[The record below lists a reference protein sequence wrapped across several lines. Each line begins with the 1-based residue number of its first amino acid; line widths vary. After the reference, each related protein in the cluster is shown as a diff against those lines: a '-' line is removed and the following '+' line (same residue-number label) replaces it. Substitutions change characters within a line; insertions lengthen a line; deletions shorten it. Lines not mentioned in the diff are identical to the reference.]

1 MFGPHLAWT
10 DSLPR
15 RTPALSTM
23 SSWMRL
29 AVWRSSTS
37 EARKTDSSLPGL
49 KSREVSRT
57 SAGRSRFPFLRRT

>member
-10 DSLPR
+10 EVFPR
-15 RTPALSTM
+15 RNPALSTM

-37 EARKTDSSLPGL
+37 DARNTDSSLLGL
-49 KSREVSRT
+49 NSREVRRT
-57 SAGRSRFPFLRRT
+57 RAGRSRLPFLRRT